1 MDISVIALIAFVVL
15 LIGLSKT
22 AFAGALGVFAVPLLM
37 LKLPAPEAIA
47 LMLPLLIIADI
58 LSVKSYWK
66 QWDSRL
72 LLSLIP
78 GAIIGVLVAYL
89 TIDVVNAN
97 YLKAIVA
104 SLCILFALK
113 NILFKQKTFNTLN
126 NKWGALLMP
135 AFSGITSTLVHAGGP
150 PLIIYFSAI
159 KLAPKQFVATAAIF
173 FASMNIFKL
182 IGAISLGLLSNDIIV
197 TALAFI
203 PLALIGNWIGLKV
216 NSRMNK
222 VLFLKLM
229 NYLLLLLGLWLFI
242 K

>member
-97 YLKAIVA
+97 YLKA
-104 SLCILFALK
+104 
-113 NILFKQKTFNTLN
+113 
-126 NKWGALLMP
+126 
-135 AFSGITSTLVHAGGP
+135 
-150 PLIIYFSAI
+150 
-159 KLAPKQFVATAAIF
+159 
-173 FASMNIFKL
+173 
-182 IGAISLGLLSNDIIV
+182 
-197 TALAFI
+197 
-203 PLALIGNWIGLKV
+203 
-216 NSRMNK
+216 
-222 VLFLKLM
+222 
-229 NYLLLLLGLWLFI
+229 
-242 K
+242 